1 MTAARKKIMV
11 VNRKPPHGSIYAL
24 ESLEI
29 VLIASAFGQ
38 DVSVVFLDD
47 GVFQLAKSQNTRG
60 LETKNFSSTYRA
72 LEDYEVKTL
81 LVEQESLSVRGLT
94 AADLLLPVEIVSAAE
109 LAIRMT
115 QQDMILSS

>member
-1 MTAARKKIMV
+1 MTAARKKIMI

-38 DVSVVFLDD
+38 DVSVAFLDA
-47 GVFQLAKSQNTRG
+47 GVFPLAKKQNAKG
-60 LETKNFSSTYRA
+60 LETKTFSPTYRA

-81 LVEQESLSVRGLT
+81 LVEHESLNARGLT
-94 AADLLLPVEIVSAAE
+94 AADLLLQV
-109 LAIRMT
+109 
-115 QQDMILSS
+115 